1 LPRPG
6 KLLIPSRRMR
16 QYILRRLV
24 SLLPVILGVSLIT
37 FGLMGVV
44 PGDPAEII
52 ASRGKDVEPTQAEIE
67 AVREEL
73 GLDQPLLLQ
82 YARWLGRVVRGDLGM
97 SLRTGQPVWHELTVR
112 LPRTLEL
119 AAGGMII
126 GVLIALPVGIL
137 SAVWRDRF
145 LDQVSRVL
153 ALLGASVPSFW
164 LGTILILFFAVRL
177 GWLPSMGRGG
187 LRHFILP
194 SCALGLGT
202 SAVLMRLTRANLLE
216 VLNEGFVRTA
226 RAKGLSEKAV
236 VLRHALK
243 PSLLPV
249 VTVLGLQFGN
259 LLGGALII
267 ETVFAWPGLGMLVL
281 RSILGRD
288 FPVIQGFALFI
299 TLVFVLVNFV
309 VDLVCRWLDP
319 RVQYGV

>member
-1 LPRPG
+1 
-6 KLLIPSRRMR
+6 MR
-16 QYILRRLV
+16 EYILRRLV

-52 ASRGKDVEPTQAEIE
+52 ASRGKDIEPTDAEIE
-67 AVREEL
+67 AVRQEL
-73 GLDQPLLLQ
+73 GLDQPLPLQ

-97 SLRTGQPVWHELTVR
+97 SLHTGQPVWHELTVR

-119 AAGGMII
+119 TAGGMIV
-126 GVLIALPVGIL
+126 GLLIALPVGIL
-137 SAVWRDRF
+137 SAVWRDRV

-187 LRHFILP
+187 LRHLILP
-194 SCALGLGT
+194 ASALGLST

-259 LLGGALII
+259 LLGGALIV

-299 TLVFVLVNFV
+299 TLVFVFVNFV

-319 RVQYGV
+319 RVQYGA

>member
-1 LPRPG
+1 
-6 KLLIPSRRMR
+6 MR

-24 SLLPVILGVSLIT
+24 SLFPVILGVSLIT
-37 FGLMGVV
+37 FGLMAVV

-52 ASRGKDVEPTQAEIE
+52 AGRGKDIEPTQAEIE
-67 AVREEL
+67 AVRQEL
-73 GLDQPLLLQ
+73 GLDQPLPLQ
-82 YARWLGRVVRGDLGM
+82 YARWLGRVVRGDLGT
-97 SLRTGQPVWHELTVR
+97 SLRTGQPVWQELAVR

-126 GVLIALPVGIL
+126 GLLIALPVGIL
-137 SAVWRDRF
+137 SAVWRDRAV
-145 LDQVSRVL
+145 DQLSRVL

-177 GWLPSMGRGG
+177 GWLPSYGRGG
-187 LRHFILP
+187 LPHFILP
-194 SCALGLGT
+194 ACTLGLST

-319 RVQYGV
+319 RVQYGT

>member
-1 LPRPG
+1 
-6 KLLIPSRRMR
+6 MR

-24 SLLPVILGVSLIT
+24 SLVPVILGVSLVT
-37 FGLMGVV
+37 FALMGVV

-52 ASRGKDVEPTQAEIE
+52 AGRGKDIEPTQAEIE
-67 AVREEL
+67 AVRQEL
-73 GLDQPLLLQ
+73 GLDQPLPLQ
-82 YARWLGRVVRGDLGM
+82 YGRWLGRVVRGDLGT
-97 SLRTGQPVWHELTVR
+97 SLRTGQPVWHELAVR

-126 GVLIALPVGIL
+126 GLLIALPVGIL
-137 SAVWRDRF
+137 SAVWRDRV
-145 LDQVSRVL
+145 LDQLSRVL

-177 GWLPSMGRGG
+177 GWLPSYGRGG

-194 SCALGLGT
+194 ACTLGLST

-309 VDLVCRWLDP
+309 VDLVCGWLDP
-319 RVQYGV
+319 RVQYGT

>member
-1 LPRPG
+1 
-6 KLLIPSRRMR
+6 MR

-37 FGLMGVV
+37 FGLMAVV

-52 ASRGKDVEPTQAEIE
+52 AGRGKDIEPTQAEIE
-67 AVREEL
+67 AVRQEL
-73 GLDQPLLLQ
+73 GLDQPLPLQ

-97 SLRTGQPVWHELTVR
+97 SLRTGQPVWQELAVR

-126 GVLIALPVGIL
+126 GLLIALPVGIL
-137 SAVWRDRF
+137 SAVWRDRAV
-145 LDQVSRVL
+145 DQLSRVL

-177 GWLPSMGRGG
+177 GWLPSYGRGG

-194 SCALGLGT
+194 ACTLGLST

-309 VDLVCRWLDP
+309 VDLVCGWLDP
-319 RVQYGV
+319 RVQFGT

>member
-1 LPRPG
+1 
-6 KLLIPSRRMR
+6 M
-16 QYILRRLV
+16 
-24 SLLPVILGVSLIT
+24 ILGVSLIT
-37 FGLMGVV
+37 FGLMAVV

-52 ASRGKDVEPTQAEIE
+52 ASRGKDIEPSRAEIE
-67 AVREEL
+67 AVRHEL
-73 GLDQPLLLQ
+73 GLDQPLPLQ

-97 SLRTGQPVWHELTVR
+97 SLGTGQPVRHELAAR

-126 GVLIALPVGIL
+126 GLLIALPVGIL
-137 SAVWRDRF
+137 SAVWRDCV
-145 LDQVSRVL
+145 LDQVSRLL

-187 LRHFILP
+187 LRHLILP
-194 SCALGLGT
+194 ACTLGLST

-226 RAKGLSEKAV
+226 RAKGVSEKGV

-299 TLVFVLVNFV
+299 TLVFVFINFA

-319 RVQYGV
+319 RVDYGA

>member
-1 LPRPG
+1 
-6 KLLIPSRRMR
+6 MR
-16 QYILRRLV
+16 EYILRRLV

-52 ASRGKDVEPTQAEIE
+52 ASRGRDVEPTQAEIE
-67 AVREEL
+67 AVRQEL
-73 GLDQPLLLQ
+73 GFDQPLPLQ

-97 SLRTGQPVWHELTVR
+97 SLHTGQPVWHELAVR

-126 GVLIALPVGIL
+126 GLLIALPVGIL
-137 SAVWRDRF
+137 SAVWRDRV

-187 LRHFILP
+187 LRHFVLP
-194 SCALGLGT
+194 ASALGLST

-249 VTVLGLQFGN
+249 VTVFGLQFGN

-299 TLVFVLVNFV
+299 TLVFVLVNFI

-319 RVQYGV
+319 RVQYGA